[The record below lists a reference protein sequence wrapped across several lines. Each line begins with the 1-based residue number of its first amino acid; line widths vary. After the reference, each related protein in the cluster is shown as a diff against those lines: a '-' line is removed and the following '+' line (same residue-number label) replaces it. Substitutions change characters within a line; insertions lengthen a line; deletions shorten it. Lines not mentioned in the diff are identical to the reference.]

1 MVRRLRAATPM
12 KCHDSWPSFWISTSF
27 HAWIPLWKKKRR
39 KEEGMKEVKE
49 MGVLQ
54 RERERDLTLRN
65 NAVEPSAYMAPSWSY
80 SFHCLQSK
88 RTALL
93 YPGATHISWLII
105 KKVLRT
111 YSPASGQ
118 DDPDGPSQIE
128 SPLMD
133 RVMSLLRMNHSSPSF
148 YWNLLPSLP
157 HRCW

>member
-1 MVRRLRAATPM
+1 MIPGPVFEFQPVFMPGSHCEKRREG
-12 KCHDSWPSFWISTSF
+12 
-27 HAWIPLWKKKRR
+27 RR
-39 KEEGMKEVKE
+39 KEWRKWKRWGYYRE
-49 MGVLQ
+49 